1 MLIEPTAHRC
11 PVHHMSPPLVTRT
24 SLMYHMRGVF
34 QAKSTAAG
42 AFALRFQD
50 YQARW
55 YDYSRARDAML
66 KATDTNYASWL
77 IVKSD
82 DKRRARLNCISKI
95 LELVALQESAA
106 CKGQIAKTIYQVQI

>member
-1 MLIEPTAHRC
+1 
-11 PVHHMSPPLVTRT
+11 
-24 SLMYHMRGVF
+24 MYHMRGVF

-66 KATDTNYASWL
+66 KATDTDYASWL

-82 DKRRARLNCISKI
+82 NKRWGVASIASHRFSGLCPTRKRRGQRSNCQKRSTKYKSDDQAS
-95 LELVALQESAA
+95 LVGRNFASE
-106 CKGQIAKTIYQVQI
+106 IF